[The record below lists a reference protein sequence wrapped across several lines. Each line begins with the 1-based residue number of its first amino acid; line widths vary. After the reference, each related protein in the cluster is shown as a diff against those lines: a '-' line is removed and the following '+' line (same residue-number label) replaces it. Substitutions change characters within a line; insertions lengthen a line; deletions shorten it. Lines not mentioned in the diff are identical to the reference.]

1 MSETCNYI
9 CEELTKLQMR
19 ALNWLDNM
27 SSMDTEAIDVMEL
40 GAVTDVVKDL
50 FQAEKYLMETCYYK
64 SKIEDLDEP
73 EAEAEAETVTKTI
86 HQA

>member
-9 CEELTKLQMR
+9 CEELTKLQMK
-19 ALNWLDNM
+19 ALNWLDTM

-64 SKIEDLDEP
+64 TKIEDMSES
-73 EAEAEAETVTKTI
+73 ETETKTI